1 LLDPISEEEE
11 EEEEG
16 ICRND
21 VEQHMKE
28 KC

>member
-1 LLDPISEEEE
+1 LLDPITEEE

-28 KC
+28 KY